1 MPYLNTLFGIVRFLQ
16 EGLWFLIK
24 LCSALFC
31 LPFYSPMR
39 GLSVLRSIHMIVYY
53 SISNSSPYLLFHFLV
68 RYTSFWLLIRSICDV
83 IRRWSESGNNVTAAS
98 SSSKLMPF
106 DKSFI
111 CQWEGTHF
119 WLTSRDSKVFGVW
132 SLGLALASAQLCHQH
147 QCPITE
153 LWRVRQ
159 SWESIPLGLTGAK
172 RGGHNI
178 YKHLLIAC
186 TATILSVK

>member
-1 MPYLNTLFGIVRFLQ
+1 
-16 EGLWFLIK
+16 
-24 LCSALFC
+24 
-31 LPFYSPMR
+31 MR

-53 SISNSSPYLLFHFLV
+53 SIFNSSPYLLFHFLV

-132 SLGLALASAQLCHQH
+132 SLGLALASAQPSAPVPHNRTLAGSPVMRVHPSGTDWRQERRPQH
-147 QCPITE
+147 LQTSSHCMYGYNIVSKITIRPHFFWKGE
-153 LWRVRQ
+153 R
-159 SWESIPLGLTGAK
+159 ST
-172 RGGHNI
+172 
-178 YKHLLIAC
+178 
-186 TATILSVK
+186 TTIRTP

>member
-1 MPYLNTLFGIVRFLQ
+1 
-16 EGLWFLIK
+16 
-24 LCSALFC
+24 
-31 LPFYSPMR
+31 MR
-39 GLSVLRSIHMIVYY
+39 GLSLLRSIYNYLSYEYDSVVYFY
-53 SISNSSPYLLFHFLV
+53 FYFFSILFHLLV
-68 RYTSFWLLIRSICDV
+68 SSFIKKYFKENKQTKKVKISSFWLLIRSICDV

-132 SLGLALASAQLCHQH
+132 SLGLALASAQPSAPVY

-153 LWRVRQ
+153 LWRVR
-159 SWESIPLGLTGAK
+159 
-172 RGGHNI
+172 
-178 YKHLLIAC
+178 
-186 TATILSVK
+186 